1 MNLRLD
7 KRYFRKDN
15 LDYNAFEGYTKK
27 IGKKILF
34 KGGFGN
40 AEINRMKR
48 KEDIF
53 EIFNRKFEFNT
64 IVKRYHVLMKKNI
77 HYEKTH
83 LQPLARNRRSTIY
96 ITIDPSITHYK
107 LQNTISTTN
116 EDTFQCSNR
125 INNRLTKNKSQHNAY
140 YHPKPPEKFV
150 DYFIEPPKMNFL
162 SHREQMIEKM
172 KSQFNFY
179 QSKRTFSEAEK
190 ENKIKKMF
198 ISDVM
203 VDNTKIKTS
212 KIAIKIMKR
221 KDEEYNKIKNL
232 GNCN

>member
-7 KRYFRKDN
+7 KKYFKREN
-15 LDYNAFEGYTKK
+15 LDYNAFDGYTKK

-40 AEINRMKR
+40 AEINRMKP
-48 KEDIF
+48 KENVF

-83 LQPLARNRRSTIY
+83 LQPLSRNRRSTIY

-107 LQNTISTTN
+107 LQKTISTTN
-116 EDTFQCSNR
+116 EDTMQCSNR
-125 INNRLTKNKSQHNAY
+125 LIKNKSQHNVY

-150 DYFIEPPKMNFL
+150 DIFIEPPKLNYL
-162 SHREQMIEKM
+162 SNREQMIEKM

-190 ENKIKKMF
+190 ENKTRQMF
-198 ISDVM
+198 VSDIM
-203 VDNTKIKTS
+203 IDNTKIKPS

-221 KDEEYNKIKNL
+221 KDEEYRKVKNL